1 MGPPEALDL
10 NFNHQ
15 RRNTF
20 MNRTFRELHVWQRSV
35 DFCADLYAMTAS
47 FPPAEATGLTAEIR
61 RVAVAI
67 PGHIAEGESY
77 RDPREFVRLLRITIG
92 QLQQLESH
100 LAVATRLGYCDI
112 AKLSMFSTRAD
123 ELGRMLAALIR
134 SQNRNVGG
142 GGKDRRGKRRDG
154 KPGETAPEGT
164 GEGAASADPSTDAP
178 AVTEPVIEPVTQ

>member
-1 MGPPEALDL
+1 
-10 NFNHQ
+10 
-15 RRNTF
+15 

-35 DFCADLYAMTAS
+35 DFCADLYTLTAS
-47 FPPAEATGLTAEIR
+47 FPPAEAGGLTAEIR

-77 RDPREFVRLLRITIG
+77 RDPREFVRLLRVTIG

-100 LAVATRLGYCDI
+100 LAVATRLGYCDL
-112 AKLSMFSTRAD
+112 AKLSTFSTRAD

-142 GGKDRRGKRRDG
+142 GGSGKDRRGKRRDG
-154 KPGETAPEGT
+154 KPAEGSAEGGAEGAGEGT
-164 GEGAASADPSTDAP
+164 TTAEHAHDAP
-178 AVTEPVIEPVTQ
+178 AVTEPVIEPVQP

>member
-1 MGPPEALDL
+1 
-10 NFNHQ
+10 
-15 RRNTF
+15 

-35 DFCADLYAMTAS
+35 DFCADLYTLTAS
-47 FPPAEATGLTAEIR
+47 FPPAEANGLTAEIR

-77 RDPREFVRLLRITIG
+77 RDPREFVRLLRVTIG

-100 LAVATRLGYCDI
+100 LAVATRLGYCDL
-112 AKLSMFSTRAD
+112 AKLSTFSTRAD

-142 GGKDRRGKRRDG
+142 GKDRRGKRREG
-154 KPGETAPEGT
+154 KPGEAAAEGA
-164 GEGAASADPSTDAP
+164 GEGAAPATEPP
-178 AVTEPVIEPVTQ
+178 AVTEPAIEPIQP